1 MDDRVTKLEEL
12 AAHLNEVV
20 DDLSD
25 IVARQEK
32 ELAVLGRRMAI
43 VMEREAQRELAEG
56 GTVPLTDQKPP
67 HW

>member
-1 MDDRVTKLEEL
+1 MDARVTKLEEL
-12 AAHLNEVV
+12 AAHLTAVV

-32 ELAVLGRRMAI
+32 ELALLSRKMML

>member
-1 MDDRVTKLEEL
+1 MDERITKLEEL
-12 AAHLNEVV
+12 VTHLSAVV

-25 IVARQEK
+25 IVARQEN

>member
-12 AAHLNEVV
+12 VAHLTAVV

-25 IVARQEK
+25 IVARQEN

>member
-1 MDDRVTKLEEL
+1 MDARVTKLEEL
-12 AAHLNEVV
+12 AAHLGAVV

-32 ELAVLGRRMAI
+32 ELAVLQRRMAI

>member
-12 AAHLNEVV
+12 VAHLTAVV

-25 IVARQEK
+25 IVARQEN

-43 VMEREAQRELAEG
+43 VMDREAQRELAEG

>member
-1 MDDRVTKLEEL
+1 MDERVTKLEEL
-12 AAHLNEVV
+12 AAHLSAVV

-32 ELAVLGRRMAI
+32 DLAVLQRRMAM